1 MKSKFENDLK
11 NKAYESVP
19 DRWEEVKKEASE
31 SIPEKPIKLKKN
43 VNYKQI
49 VAAAASLIVVIGCGV
64 GVKAIS
70 GTKTGS
76 QAADNCYDRDAMEVT
91 KVLVTDENGEVCEVD
106 GYIAYDE
113 ESTVILD
120 ENGEVIAEE
129 EAVDENGTVVICS
142 GVQTTKSQADKSD
155 EEYDE
160 IQATNSY
167 VLTTT
172 AAETAVEKSWN
183 NRTEPQKFPA
193 LKIGSTEYSYMGTI
207 STRSA
212 SLDSSGVTLSNYDNS
227 DKLQNVK
234 ADVYTFSGFSKKL
247 AVGVKFSQSQQYPYV
262 YVNTSY
268 RAATLGEFLDDLD
281 FKNSVTYGNIDYGT
295 IGQFPV
301 GAVNVNKYLLTDRS
315 LRNQDLTPGGKFV
328 TVTINLNELGF
339 DNKVLYIYENGY
351 ISTNL
356 TGIRHTFFV
365 GKAAVADFLKASNNI
380 TFGEINVTNPYVGTS
395 ADYIRNSVPYTTE
408 E

>member
-31 SIPEKPIKLKKN
+31 VIPEKPIKLKKN

-70 GTKTGS
+70 SVKMGS
-76 QAADNCYDRDAMEVT
+76 KATDNCYDRDAMEVT
-91 KVLVTDENGEVCEVD
+91 RVVVTDENGEVCEVN

-113 ESTVILD
+113 SSTVILD
-120 ENGEVIAEE
+120 ESGEIIAE
-129 EAVDENGTVVICS
+129 AAADKNGTVVICS

-160 IQATNSY
+160 IQTTKSH

-172 AAETAVEKSWN
+172 AVETAAEKSWN

-193 LKIGSTEYSYMGTI
+193 LKIGSVEYTYMGTVL
-207 STRSA
+207 TRNA
-212 SLDSSGVTLSNYDNS
+212 TLDSSGVTLSNYDNS
-227 DKLQNVK
+227 DKLQSVK

-262 YVNTSY
+262 YVNLSY
-268 RAATLGEFLDDLD
+268 RASTLGDMLDDLD

-301 GAVNVNKYLLTDRS
+301 GAANVNNYLLSDRS

-365 GKAAVADFLKASNNI
+365 GKDAVASFLKANNNI
-380 TFGEINVTNPYVGTS
+380 TFDEINITNPYVGTS
-395 ADYIRNSVPYTTE
+395 ADHIKTSVPYTVE

>member
-31 SIPEKPIKLKKN
+31 IIPEKPIKLKKN

-91 KVLVTDENGEVCEVD
+91 KVLVTDENGDTCEVD

-120 ENGEVIAEE
+120 ENGEVIAEA
-129 EAVDENGTVVICS
+129 EAVDKNGTVVICS

-160 IQATNSY
+160 IQTTKSY

-172 AAETAVEKSWN
+172 AAETAAEKGVYVMTIYQNNFPDPLSDTEANEIRSIIGKYSMNTHSWDN
-183 NRTEPQKFPA
+183 LPDYT
-193 LKIGSTEYSYMGTI
+193 IIIDGTYYSYET
-207 STRSA
+207 
-212 SLDSSGVTLSNYDNS
+212 SSGIITRDDTHA
-227 DKLQNVK
+227 DKLSEADKNVINKIIK
-234 ADVYTFSGFSKKL
+234 ATEKQSSTVVKETVVATVGHPATVTNLFIIKEVNGKNLIMSKYEAGNGELKEGLYSG
-247 AVGVKFSQSQQYPYV
+247 
-262 YVNTSY
+262 N
-268 RAATLGEFLDDLD
+268 
-281 FKNSVTYGNIDYGT
+281 YGNLDGSADMH
-295 IGQFPV
+295 FNV
-301 GAVNVNKYLLTDRS
+301 GDI
-315 LRNQDLTPGGKFV
+315 V
-328 TVTINLNELGF
+328 TVRYDYDIQETYPMGITIRE
-339 DNKVLYIYENGY
+339 IYPAQWN
-351 ISTNL
+351 
-356 TGIRHTFFV
+356 
-365 GKAAVADFLKASNNI
+365 
-380 TFGEINVTNPYVGTS
+380 
-395 ADYIRNSVPYTTE
+395 
-408 E
+408 